1 MQTFYRISFSVLCLL
16 AILPLSA
23 QRIVEIPAGPDPNQP
38 TEISSVILG
47 DTTATGER
55 VDNNTIYTLENGE
68 LYIISNQ
75 IVNKPEWA
83 LQIQAADLDDTA
95 NKPRITRI
103 PNASGTFPNMFYPEG
118 DVSFRNIW
126 VVVGE
131 TLPGA
136 QHDWG
141 KIRYFG
147 ENSRVVIDHCI
158 FEKDRG
164 GFIQAR
170 ANGIRLFITNSIFR
184 NGGNRRI
191 LQGNGRVVDARN
203 FYFDTVVVKQSVF
216 HNLQDRVFRSQGGSV
231 PHNYIEFDRNTI
243 FNQVG
248 RHGCFQFGRA
258 LEVKVTNNLIQNPI
272 MLGTS
277 SVYTDEQTQPDGDT
291 HKVFTL
297 DTIYENTTLTFAANN
312 VHYTQD
318 VIDFFNSVDSV
329 SQPAVY
335 SQLIEQELG
344 AEAPNTFFS
353 EVVEL
358 EAVPITILQYVQDLY
373 ADPVATDMFDFIV
386 EDESLAGTPL
396 DFGNIFDFSD
406 FSPCYSSDAMSA
418 TAATDGAAVGA
429 TNFCDNLSTSVFAP
443 TVTQSLE
450 LSVMPNPV
458 DAVATIQFS
467 LDAAGP
473 VRVSIFNL
481 AGREVA
487 VLDQATRIAGTHQ
500 VQWSTSSL
508 PQGLYVVRLQTAEG
522 EQSMKAVVR

>member
-1 MQTFYRISFSVLCLL
+1 MQTFYRITYSILCLL
-16 AILPLSA
+16 VFLPLTA

-38 TEISSVILG
+38 TEISSIILG

-68 LYIISNQ
+68 LYIVSNQ

-83 LQIQAADLDDTA
+83 LQIQAADLDDTE

-103 PNASGTFPNMFYPEG
+103 PNASGTFPNMFFPEG
-118 DVSFRNIW
+118 DVTFRNLW
-126 VVVGE
+126 VIVGE

-231 PHNYIEFDRNTI
+231 PHNYVEFDRNTI

-277 SVYTDEQTQPDGDT
+277 PVYTDEQTQPDGDS

-297 DTIYENTTLTFAANN
+297 DTIYENTSLTFAANN

-318 VIDFFNSVDSV
+318 VINFFNSIDSV
-329 SQPAVY
+329 SQPGVY

-358 EAVPITILQYVQDLY
+358 EAVPMNILQYVEDLY
-373 ADPVATDMFDFIV
+373 DDPAATDMFDFIV
-386 EDESLAGTPL
+386 EDNSLAGTPL

-406 FSPCYSSDAMSA
+406 FSPCYGSDAMSA

-429 TNFCDNLSTSVFAP
+429 TNFCESLSTSVFAP
-443 TVTQSLE
+443 VVSQSLE

-458 DAVATIQFS
+458 DAVANIQFS

-487 VLDQATRIAGTHQ
+487 VLDQATRVAGVHQ
-500 VQWSTSSL
+500 VQWSTAGY